1 MRLKPVLAPARI
13 GYERHLQR
21 VGVLHFFYYDLLN
34 KLFLL
39 WQNREV
45 EFVVNLQNHLR
56 TDTLAAEA
64 LVDAHHR
71 YLYDVGGRALYRCVD
86 GVALGEVAHGGVV
99 RSDVGQVAAAV
110 EERLGVA
117 WSRANCFA
125 FSMYS
130 CTPGNVL
137 K

>member
-1 MRLKPVLAPARI
+1 MCLKPVLAPARI

-45 EFVVNLQNHLR
+45 EFVVHLQNHLR
-56 TDTLAAEA
+56 TDALAAEA

-117 WSRANCFA
+117 MVARQLLSLLHVLVYA
-125 FSMYS
+125 
-130 CTPGNVL
+130 GNVL